1 MGVPTAAAAA
11 GDHAVCERGS
21 HIVPVQ
27 NVWHMRVHHD
37 SNDSTEGLMGLD
49 DSLAYPYQDRG
60 SSRTCTATLRTRE
73 EMLSSV
79 VSALFKRIIFLLDGQ

>member
-1 MGVPTAAAAA
+1 
-11 GDHAVCERGS
+11 
-21 HIVPVQ
+21 
-27 NVWHMRVHHD
+27 MRVHHD

-49 DSLAYPYQDRG
+49 DCLAYPYQDRG

-79 VSALFKRIIFLLDGQ
+79 VSALFKRIVFLLDGQ